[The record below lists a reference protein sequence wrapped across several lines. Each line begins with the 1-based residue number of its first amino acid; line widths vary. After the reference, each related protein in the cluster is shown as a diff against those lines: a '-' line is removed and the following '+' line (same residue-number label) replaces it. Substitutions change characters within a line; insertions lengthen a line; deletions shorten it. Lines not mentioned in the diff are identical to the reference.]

1 MNWNTDVPKVR
12 VWLITLFFLLG
23 GAAHFLIVERFVSV
37 MPAYLPWPRELVL
50 ISGVFELLGAVG
62 VLFACTMRWAG
73 CGLVLLCLAV
83 FPANLNMALH
93 AERFN
98 EIPAWLLY
106 LRLPL
111 QALIILHIV
120 WATELLRW
128 RGKVSA

>member
-50 ISGVFELLGAVG
+50 ISGGFELLGAVG
-62 VLFACTMRWAG
+62 VLFACTRRWAG